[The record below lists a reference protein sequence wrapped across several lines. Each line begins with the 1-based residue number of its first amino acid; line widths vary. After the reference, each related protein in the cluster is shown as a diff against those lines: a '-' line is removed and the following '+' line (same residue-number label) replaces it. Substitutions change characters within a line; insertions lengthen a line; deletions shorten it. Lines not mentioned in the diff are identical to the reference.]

1 MLQAF
6 VITWR
11 EGLEAFLI
19 VAISLSF
26 LRKTG
31 RTALVPA
38 VRWGIAV
45 ALGVSV
51 LGAYFLFN
59 AANQEWL
66 EGPLTMVAAAS
77 VTWLTVHMWRTGRKM
92 KGDIEERLESST
104 ARPGRAAFAGVFLF
118 TLLMVSREGLET
130 ALLLMQ
136 LRETV
141 HLALAAAA
149 GVAGAAG
156 IAWLWSRYGRRVN
169 LGLFFQATAIFLFV
183 FVVQLVIAGA
193 HEMAEQGF
201 LPYSGIIHAR
211 TESWGPDSA
220 FGHLLTYLLVVLP
233 LGWVLVK
240 AAFSKRPVFQPPS
253 RALRASA
260 SLAEAGATAPAAAWI
275 AETDRSSPAYKR

>member
-26 LRKTG
+26 LRKAG
-31 RTALVPA
+31 RTALIPA
-38 VRWGIAV
+38 VRWGVAV
-45 ALGVSV
+45 ALGVSAIGGY
-51 LGAYFLFN
+51 LLLHAS
-59 AANQEWL
+59 NQEWL
-66 EGPLTMVAAAS
+66 DGPLAMLAAAS
-77 VTWLTVHMWRTGRKM
+77 VTWLTVHMWRTGRRM
-92 KGDIEERLESST
+92 KSDIEVRLGTSAT
-104 ARPGRAAFAGVFLF
+104 RAGVAAFTGVFLF

-141 HLALAAAA
+141 HLALGAAA
-149 GVAGAAG
+149 GVVGAAG

-169 LGLFFQATAIFLFV
+169 LGLFFQATALFLFV
-183 FVVQLVIAGA
+183 FVVQLVISGA
-193 HEMAEQGF
+193 HEIAEQGF
-201 LPYSGIIHAR
+201 LPYSAIIHAR

-220 FGHLLTYLLVVLP
+220 FGHFLTYLLVVLP

-240 AAFSKRPVFQPPS
+240 AVFSKAPVFQRPAPP
-253 RALRASA
+253 
-260 SLAEAGATAPAAAWI
+260 PAWI
-275 AETDRSSPAYKR
+275 ADRDRPTPAYKQ

>member
-26 LRKTG
+26 LRKSG
-31 RTALVPA
+31 RAALVPA
-38 VRWGIAV
+38 VHWGIA
-45 ALGVSV
+45 AAIGVSV
-51 LGAYFLFN
+51 LGAYLLFN

-66 EGPLTMVAAAS
+66 EGPLAMIAAVS
-77 VTWLTVHMWRTGRKM
+77 VTWLTVQMWRAGRRM
-92 KGDIEERLESST
+92 KSEIEGRLESSS
-104 ARPGRAAFAGVFLF
+104 ARPGAAAFAAVFLF

-136 LRETV
+136 VRQTV
-141 HLALAAAA
+141 NLVLGAAA
-149 GVAGAAG
+149 GVLGAAG
-156 IAWLWSRYGRRVN
+156 VAWLWSRYGRRVN

-201 LPYSGIIHAR
+201 LPYSEFIHSS
-211 TESWGPDSA
+211 TEAWGPDSA

-233 LGWVLVK
+233 LGWLAIKGVL
-240 AAFSKRPVFQPPS
+240 SKRSVFQPP
-253 RALRASA
+253 
-260 SLAEAGATAPAAAWI
+260 AAASRVPVY
-275 AETDRSSPAYKR
+275 AVADGDRPSPAYKR